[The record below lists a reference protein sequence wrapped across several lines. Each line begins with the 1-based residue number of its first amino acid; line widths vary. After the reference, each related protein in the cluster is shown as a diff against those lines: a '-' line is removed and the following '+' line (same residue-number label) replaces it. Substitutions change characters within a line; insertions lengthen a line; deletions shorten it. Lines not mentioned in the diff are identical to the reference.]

1 MRAIL
6 GLLAV
11 LVVIGLP
18 ALIVWYTTTGRE
30 INPRTRSAIIWT
42 LRFAGIAA
50 FGYFIYIAF
59 TSSLFQ

>member
-18 ALIVWYTTTGRE
+18 AMIVWFTTTDRE
-30 INPRTRSAIIWT
+30 VNPRTRNAIKWVT
-42 LRFAGIAA
+42 VFAGIAA
-50 FGYFIYIAF
+50 VAYFIYIAF